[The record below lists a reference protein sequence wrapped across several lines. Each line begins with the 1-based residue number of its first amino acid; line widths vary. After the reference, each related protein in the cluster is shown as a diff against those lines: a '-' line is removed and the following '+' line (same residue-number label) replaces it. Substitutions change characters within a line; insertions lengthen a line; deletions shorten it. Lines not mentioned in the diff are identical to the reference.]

1 MPKFIIGDTIQ
12 FKAEIRDYEGNRID
26 PTSINVEIR
35 ETNDTLIDTVTLQ
48 KESTGVYSGEWTIPS
63 TLSAQTL
70 YAKLVYTAGGYT
82 HIDSKSFSVIDYK
95 SQG

>member
-35 ETNDTLIDTVTLQ
+35 DANDALIDTVTLQ
-48 KESTGVYSGEWTIPS
+48 KES
-63 TLSAQTL
+63 
-70 YAKLVYTAGGYT
+70 K
-82 HIDSKSFSVIDYK
+82 YK
-95 SQG
+95 FFLIATFNPY